1 MAMSAL
7 CVATRSRAPRFGCTA
22 ISQASFFAQ
31 ALHEVFINR
40 LLLGGEVHE
49 ISCGQRKS
57 PRAIAAGLNKEPV
70 PFRGV
75 PGEVIERE
83 GGGFPDPAEKGDD
96 AAFFCPMR
104 VKQKKCAL
112 RLIKGAAPSGV
123 TTFANDA
130 EAAPKSMNRR
140 LLWLIPEI
148 KRPR

>member
-1 MAMSAL
+1 MHG
-7 CVATRSRAPRFGCTA
+7 V
-22 ISQASFFAQ
+22 
-31 ALHEVFINR
+31 
-40 LLLGGEVHE
+40 
-49 ISCGQRKS
+49 SCGQRKS
-57 PRAIAAGLNKEPV
+57 PRAVAAGLNKEPV

-83 GGGFPDPAEKGDD
+83 GGDFPDPAEKGDD

-123 TTFANDA
+123 TTVRQRSGGRA
-130 EAAPKSMNRR
+130 EDPNRR

-148 KRPR
+148 KRTR